1 MIGLLTRAGPAI
13 VWISRHRMSSSGSD
27 SPSLGAI
34 DSLGAYLTLVD
45 QVWMQWSEK
54 RGGVAD
60 VWFRGH
66 ASSQWPLLPGLLRAP
81 YRQVSEHRYRHDFFL
96 RAHPFLGEASTV
108 PATDWDWYF
117 LMQHYGMPTRLLDWT
132 ESALVALYFALQPV
146 EGNAA
151 GSVWVLYPRAI
162 NDRLAGIGNFIPI
175 YNHRLVANYMP
186 ALWDER
192 TDLIPHA
199 PVAVDPPVNSKRLA
213 AQKGKFT
220 VHGREVR
227 PIDSYEE
234 LAGFLRRIDVPA
246 PVKGR
251 LRRQLMAAGIAE
263 SALFPGLAGLGREI
277 RDLYAHGPDR

>member
-1 MIGLLTRAGPAI
+1 
-13 VWISRHRMSSSGSD
+13 MSSSSQP
-27 SPSLGAI
+27 SPAEAPANHSIGEIESLGAF
-34 DSLGAYLTLVD
+34 LTLVD

-60 VWFRGH
+60 IWFRGH
-66 ASSQWPLLPGLLRAP
+66 AHAAWPLLPGTYRAP

-96 RAHPFLGEASTV
+96 RAQPFLGEATSA

-132 ESALVALYFALQPV
+132 ESALVALYFAVQTA
-146 EGNAA
+146 EGDAP

-175 YNHRLVANYMP
+175 YNHRLVSAYMP

-192 TDLIPHA
+192 TDLIPLA

-220 VHGREVR
+220 VHGRDTR
-227 PIDSYEE
+227 PIDSYGE
-234 LAGFLRRIDVPA
+234 LNGYLRRIDVPA
-246 PVKGR
+246 GVKGR
-251 LRRQLMAAGIAE
+251 LRRQLMSAGVAE
-263 SALFPGLAGLGREI
+263 SVLFPGLAGLGREI